1 MTSSADSEQPPQE
14 VNDQFFTAAY
24 ERIVR
29 LMFLLLSG
37 LVVLFWVS
45 LTLGFAL
52 GFLAGGLIAILNFIS
67 LKKLVIA
74 FADRVIASEG
84 TLRSSGLVLRFVLRY
99 GLVAVAAYAIF
110 KSSAMSAYGLLAG
123 LGLPVPA
130 IMIEAGYEL
139 YGSLRR
145 GY

>member
-1 MTSSADSEQPPQE
+1 MTSAANSQQPQE
-14 VNDQFFTAAY
+14 AQEQFFTAAY
-24 ERIVR
+24 ERIVG
-29 LMFLLLSG
+29 LMFLLLAG
-37 LVVLFWVS
+37 LVILFWVS

-52 GFLAGGLIAILNFIS
+52 GFLAGGVIAILNFIS

-74 FADRVIASEG
+74 FADRVIASKG

>member
-1 MTSSADSEQPPQE
+1 MVEGGSSQLERADEH
-14 VNDQFFTAAY
+14 FFAAAY
-24 ERIVR
+24 QRIVR
-29 LMFLLLSG
+29 ILFVVLPC
-37 LVVLFWVS
+37 LVVLFWA
-45 LTLGFAL
+45 LLNRGFAL
-52 GFLAGGLIAILNFIS
+52 GFLAGGAIAILNFVS

-74 FADRVIASEG
+74 FADRVIASGGE
-84 TLRSSGLVLRFVLRY
+84 RKSSGLVLRFLLRY

-123 LGLPVPA
+123 LAIPAIA

>member
-1 MTSSADSEQPPQE
+1 MTSSADSEQTQRADE
-14 VNDQFFTAAY
+14 RFFAAAF
-24 ERIVR
+24 ERIVW
-29 LMFLLLSG
+29 LMFVLLAG
-37 LVVLFWVS
+37 LVVLFWAS

-52 GFLAGGLIAILNFIS
+52 GFLAGGVIAILNFVS

-74 FADRVIASEG
+74 FADRVITSEG
-84 TLRSSGLVLRFVLRY
+84 QQRSSGLVLRFLLRY

-123 LGLPVPA
+123 LGLPAPA

>member
-1 MTSSADSEQPPQE
+1 MTASADSEDPHAADE
-14 VNDQFFTAAY
+14 HFFAAAY

-29 LMFLLLSG
+29 TLFVLLPCFVL
-37 LVVLFWVS
+37 LFWTT

-52 GFLAGGLIAILNFIS
+52 GFLAGGAIAILNFVS

-74 FADRVIASEG
+74 FADRVISSEG
-84 TLRSSGLVLRFVLRY
+84 QHRSSGLVFRFLLRY

-123 LGLPVPA
+123 LGLPAPA